1 MMVKPKGMCS
11 DVSCNIQYQPSF
23 EILSSK
29 AIYCGSL
36 CTANANCQAYYY
48 ESPNCY
54 EAAASGLVGT
64 VPDSPT
70 ARAVFMDSS
79 INSGRHDLGKILHYL
94 LGSLVGPLKMLWSHG
109 TCSFGKANKAPDC

>member
-1 MMVKPKGMCS
+1 MCS
-11 DVSCNIQYQPSF
+11 DVRGKLLQHQPSF

-94 LGSLVGPLKMLWSHG
+94 LGSLVWAIENAMESWDMQFWESK
-109 TCSFGKANKAPDC
+109 